1 MDEPTNSLDLQ
12 KQLELCEIIKEITR
26 HHHIGFIVVLHD
38 LNLAARFGDRVFV
51 FDGNGGIY
59 NQGSPE
65 EVFTENM
72 LKDVYGVH
80 AEIKQDQTGVP
91 VIIPHM
97 SVRTLDEHI
106 PV

>member
-12 KQLELCEIIKEITR
+12 KQLELCKIIKEITR

-65 EVFTENM
+65 EVFTENL

-97 SVRTLDEHI
+97 SVRTLHEHI

>member
-1 MDEPTNSLDLQ
+1 MRNNKGNYATS
-12 KQLELCEIIKEITR
+12 
-26 HHHIGFIVVLHD
+26 HIGFIVVLHD

-65 EVFTENM
+65 EVFTENL

-80 AEIKQDQTGVP
+80 AEIRQDQTGVP

-97 SVRTLDEHI
+97 SVRTLHEHI